1 MKGALFAAVV
11 LMVGTS
17 GFIAATLLP
26 RATITVF
33 PKVAP
38 RQLSKDIVL
47 SSKASSPDYLRF
59 TLPASIVEK
68 EIRVEKTFTQKSE
81 TVHDD
86 FATGTVQLINN
97 QNEEQRLLPKTHL
110 RHETSGVFFLTD
122 ERVVIPPKSK
132 VAVHVTAKEKGS
144 AGDVAP
150 GKFIVDKLPA
160 YTQTFVF
167 GESEHAFSGGQAAKS
182 ALTQEAIDAAQ
193 QEVLIEAKQ
202 KAVGELT
209 LAAKG
214 KPAREDLTQLEVI
227 SQSTSASSG
236 SHALSYTA
244 SATVQARG
252 FVVETHDIIS
262 LMTIG
267 LRAETQS
274 DEEFIAYDA
283 SSFALAITRTD
294 WKAGNAR
301 LTARLTGTYAKK
313 ISPQELGRE
322 NLSGLSKQEVISRFA
337 ASPTID
343 HADVSLSPFWVRSVP
358 SKEHQ
363 IRIEIAKTN

>member
-1 MKGALFAAVV
+1 MKGALLATVV
-11 LMVGTS
+11 LIVGTS
-17 GFIAATLLP
+17 MFIAATLLS
-26 RATITVF
+26 RATIAVH

-47 SSKASSPDYLRF
+47 SSKTSSPDYLRF

-68 EIRVEKTFTQKSE
+68 EIHIEKTFTQKSE

-86 FATGTVQLINN
+86 FATGTVTLTNN

-110 RHETSGVFFLTD
+110 RHESSGIFFLID
-122 ERVVIPPKSK
+122 ERVVIPPKGT
-132 VAVHVTAKEKGS
+132 VTVHVTAKEKGS
-144 AGDVAP
+144 VGDVAP

-167 GESEHAFSGGQAAKS
+167 AESDHAFSGGQAAS
-182 ALTQEAIDAAQ
+182 NALTQDSINAAQ
-193 QEVLIEAKQ
+193 QEVLSEAKQ
-202 KAVGELT
+202 KAAGELT

-214 KPAREDLTQLEVI
+214 RPVREDLTQLEVL
-227 SQSTSASSG
+227 SQSTSASLG

-267 LRAETQS
+267 LRAETKS
-274 DEEFIAYDA
+274 DEEFIAYDV

-301 LTARLTGTYAKK
+301 IAAKLTGTYAKK

-322 NLSGLSKQEVISRFA
+322 NLAGLSKQEVISRFA
-337 ASPTID
+337 ASSTID
-343 HADVSLSPFWVRSVP
+343 HADITLSPFWVRSVP
-358 SKEHQ
+358 SKESQ